1 MGYLSVFDLIYSLFK
16 SQAIFISTIVS
27 AILMSKNIYDKIE
40 NTGSKVLKVQQISF
54 GGGTF
59 GKCKL

>member
-1 MGYLSVFDLIYSLFK
+1 MFDLIHGLFE
-16 SQAIFISTIVS
+16 SQAILISTIVY
-27 AILMSKNIYDKIE
+27 AILILKNIYDKLE
-40 NTGSKVLKVQQISF
+40 NTGSKIPKLQQISF